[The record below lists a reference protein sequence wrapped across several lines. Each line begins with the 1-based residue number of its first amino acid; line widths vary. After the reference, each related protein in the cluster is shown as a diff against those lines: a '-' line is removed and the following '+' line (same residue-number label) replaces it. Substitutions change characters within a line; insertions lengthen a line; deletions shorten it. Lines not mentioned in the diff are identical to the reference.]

1 MSSSQFSSLNPEL
14 HLLPKCR
21 RLLHPPEPQ
30 GLQTQ
35 RSRQHLHLVVLTSKS
50 LLQKSLDSEP
60 QAALPHFLQHHR
72 KNPFHEKNVLIVI
85 VFKWTSRGCNVRS
98 DWSVTWHH
106 GHCCLTTPVPVY
118 YFSCHRKIRFK
129 YETILQPATF
139 INIQTLK
146 NEVSFVHFVSLLG
159 FSYSLQVPR
168 LISNCCNLFSVL
180 VTDVLISVRN
190 KIFVV
195 KTPKFDLVRF
205 FSKCQQGYFNY
216 SWIS

>member
-30 GLQTQ
+30 GLQTR

-106 GHCCLTTPVPVY
+106 DVTVALQHLYRYIISRVTERSDLNMKQ
-118 YFSCHRKIRFK
+118 SCN
-129 YETILQPATF
+129 QPHSSTF
-139 INIQTLK
+139 RHWRTKSRLFTL
-146 NEVSFVHFVSLLG
+146 F
-159 FSYSLQVPR
+159 
-168 LISNCCNLFSVL
+168 LFSVL
-180 VTDVLISVRN
+180 VILC
-190 KIFVV
+190 
-195 KTPKFDLVRF
+195 KFQDWFQTVATYLVF
-205 FSKCQQGYFNY
+205 WLLMF
-216 SWIS
+216 